1 MVENIGPVRLRN
13 GATASLAVVRGP
25 DAEWAERL
33 EPMLAH
39 KGEPWTWQNHE
50 LLHRP
55 AGLDARFH
63 VLHREGRPFAHLMV
77 VQHAGVGL
85 LGHVWTD
92 PADRGA
98 GASSVL
104 MEVALTRFR
113 EERGSALVLGTE
125 AGGAAFQ
132 YYRRRGFVPVE
143 PGSGYMVLTPEGA
156 ATVPES
162 WFEGETSI
170 APLDWP
176 DWPAS
181 TPLCLGDFPGQVR
194 MAAAGLIGRI
204 SGEGPLLP
212 VLRRQAAGTVC
223 AVVLRTDAGA
233 VVGMA
238 SRLPD
243 PIWPDRDV
251 LDVYC
256 HPRAWSR
263 AAELLAAIPAQASRA
278 CVAYSDDR
286 ARSAVLA
293 AVGFRHVASLPD
305 WTNGREVEIWNRS
318 V

>member
-1 MVENIGPVRLRN
+1 MVESIGPVRLRN
-13 GATASLAVVRGP
+13 GATASLAVVHGP
-25 DAEWAERL
+25 DEAWAERL

-39 KGEPWTWQNHE
+39 KGEPWTWQIHE
-50 LLHRP
+50 LLRRP
-55 AGLDARFH
+55 SGLDARFH
-63 VLHREGRPFAHLMV
+63 VLHRDGRPFAHLMV
-77 VQHAGVGL
+77 VQHGGVGL

-104 MEVALTRFR
+104 MEAALTRFR
-113 EERGSALVLGTE
+113 EERGRALVLGTE
-125 AGGAAFQ
+125 AGSEAFQ

-143 PGSGYMVLTPEGA
+143 SGSGYMVLTPDGT

-162 WFEGETSI
+162 WFEGEPSV
-170 APLDWP
+170 APMDWP

-181 TPLCLGDFPGQVR
+181 VPLCLGDFPGVIR
-194 MAAAGLIGRI
+194 LAAAGLIGRI
-204 SGEGPLLP
+204 SSEGPLLT
-212 VLRRQAAGTVC
+212 VLRRQAAGRIC
-223 AVVLRTDAGA
+223 AVVLRTAAGA

-256 HPRAWSR
+256 HPNAWRHAGS
-263 AAELLAAIPAQASRA
+263 LLAAIPSQAGRA

-286 ARSAVLA
+286 ARSAALDI
-293 AVGFRHVASLPD
+293 VGFRHVASLPD
-305 WTNGREVEIWNRS
+305 WTNGRTVEIWNGNL
-318 V
+318 